1 MLCLKDG
8 IVNQLSAL
16 RCRTGKGRDKH
27 VARILNSLPQQV
39 STQNNRCRLASTR
52 AGFHQQTALMLF
64 GEVNRAVVLMHH
76 DYYYSASTD
85 RI

>member
-1 MLCLKDG
+1 MFRLEDS

-39 STQNNRCRLASTR
+39 SAQNNCCRLPSTR
-52 AGFHQQTALMLF
+52 AGFHQQAALMLF
-64 GEVNRAVVLMHH
+64 GEINRAVVLMHH
-76 DYYYSASTD
+76 DYYYPASTD